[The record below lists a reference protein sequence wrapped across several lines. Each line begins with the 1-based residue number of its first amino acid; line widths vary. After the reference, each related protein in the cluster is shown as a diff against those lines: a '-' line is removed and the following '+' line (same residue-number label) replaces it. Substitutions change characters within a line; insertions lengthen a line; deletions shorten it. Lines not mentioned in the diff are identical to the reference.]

1 MGLTGNTNE
10 ERIWNYLVGKGISS
24 AGAAGL
30 MGNLYA
36 ESALNPKNL
45 QNSYEKKLC
54 YTDDGYTTAVDN
66 GSYSNFVRDSA
77 GYGLAQWTYW
87 SRKQNMLEFARAA
100 GKSIGDLEMQ
110 LDFLFKELSEGYK
123 TVLATLKAA
132 TTVKAASD
140 SVLLNYERP
149 ADQSEAVKKKR
160 ASYGQTYYDRYA
172 GAASKPG
179 NGGNTMTGNELRQQV
194 CNIINGWIG
203 ATKGS
208 TKHLEI
214 LSTYNGHTPLA
225 RGYKVQ
231 VNDAY
236 CATTV
241 SAAYIKAGIADYTGT
256 ECGVEK
262 FVNVAQAKGIWD
274 ENDAHIPK
282 LAEAVVY
289 DWDDNGVGDNK
300 GYSDHIGIITQ
311 VNGTSSFI
319 VTEGNMNG
327 GKVGTR
333 TMQVNGKY
341 IRGFICPDFD
351 SIAKKIGGGQA
362 SAPAAPVTGSL
373 KVGDV
378 VNFTGSRH
386 YTSANAASG
395 PACKPGPAKIT
406 QIYQLGKS
414 KHPYHLVA
422 VSGGG
427 STVYGWVDAS
437 DIDGGAAAAGSKTYT
452 VKSGD
457 SLWAIAQKQLG
468 NGNRYPEIKSLNNLS
483 SDTIHPGQV
492 LKLPN

>member
-45 QNSYEKKLC
+45 QNSYEKKLG
-54 YTDDGYTTAVDN
+54 YTDDGYTAAVDN
-66 GSYSNFVRDSA
+66 GSYSNFVQDSA

-194 CNIINGWIG
+194 CNIINEWIG

-214 LSTYNGHTPLA
+214 LSTYNDHKPLA

-236 CATTV
+236 CATAT

-256 ECGVEK
+256 ECGVENYVK
-262 FVNVAQAKGIWD
+262 VAQAKGIWE

-311 VNGTSSFI
+311 VNGASSFT
-319 VTEGNMNG
+319 VTEGNMSG

-362 SAPAAPVTGSL
+362 SAPAAPATGSL